1 MNIKFRLF
9 RFLAI
14 VGLAIYGLY
23 VSIGNGVIAVNL
35 SKSNSTAIDSVTDW
49 EKRMKRVKNRLPDDV
64 TVVGYVAD
72 WNLPGVET
80 NPVDQDT
87 EYVLSQYALAPIKV
101 IPGLEAEW
109 ILGNFVTP
117 NFRTWLD
124 QSLPAYEVTEIGY
137 GIYLIHRINP

>member
-1 MNIKFRLF
+1 MDIKLRLF
-9 RFLAI
+9 RLLVIFAL
-14 VGLAIYGLY
+14 VIYGLN
-23 VSIGNGVIAVNL
+23 VSFGNWATARNLSHSNLAVN
-35 SKSNSTAIDSVTDW
+35 DSVTDW
-49 EKRMKRVKNRLPDDV
+49 EKRMKRVKSRLPENV

-72 WNLPGVET
+72 WDLPGVET

-117 NFRTWLD
+117 DFRTWLD

-137 GIYLIHRINP
+137 GIYLVHRINP

>member
-1 MNIKFRLF
+1 MNIRFKLF

-14 VGLAIYGLY
+14 AGLAIYGLY
-23 VSIGNGVIAVNL
+23 VSLENRTTAL
-35 SKSNSTAIDSVTDW
+35 TLSNSHSTITDSVTDW
-49 EKRMKRVKNRLPDDV
+49 EKRMNRVKNRLPDNI
-64 TVVGYVAD
+64 TVIGYVAD
-72 WNLPGVET
+72 WNLPGAET

-101 IPGLEAEW
+101 VPGLEAEW

-117 NFRTWLD
+117 DFRTWLD

-137 GIYLIHRINP
+137 GIYLIHRMNP

>member
-14 VGLAIYGLY
+14 SGLVVYGLY
-23 VSIGNGVIAVNL
+23 VSLGNMAIALNL
-35 SKSNSTAIDSVTDW
+35 SKPNSTASDSVTDW
-49 EKRMKRVKNRLPDDV
+49 ERRMKRVKNRLPEDV

-87 EYVLSQYALAPIKV
+87 EYVLSQYALAPVKV
-101 IPGLEAEW
+101 VPGLEAEW

-117 NFRTWLD
+117 DFQAWLD
-124 QSLPAYEVTEIGY
+124 QSVPAHEMTKIGY